1 MEKLDF
7 VSLYQFDEIYSIK
20 EIEGGPSEQS
30 DQRDQSDS
38 VKPKGLDVNSPERI
52 SEEQEKIIGNEEW
65 LILGIEA
72 DRKSVQAIFTS
83 SPFSFPVEKFYFQE
97 AESWSI
103 EEIRAYV
110 KKSPASRMVFLG
122 QTFEFL
128 KLKPEPIERAN
139 KFYLYFPATL
149 SSLKDTD
156 KQTKLLF
163 WNQLKKML

>member
-1 MEKLDF
+1 MEKIDF
-7 VSLYQFDEIYSIK
+7 VSLYQFDEIYLIDAEVKSGQS
-20 EIEGGPSEQS
+20 EYSGQSGPSEISGQS
-30 DQRDQSDS
+30 DQSDL
-38 VKPKGLDVNSPERI
+38 VKPQ
-52 SEEQEKIIGNEEW
+52 EQGEKIGSEEW

-83 SPFSFPVEKFYFQE
+83 PPFSLPAEKFYFQE
-97 AESWSI
+97 AESWNI
-103 EEIRAYV
+103 EEIRTFV
-110 KKSPASRMVFLG
+110 KQSPATKMVFLG

-128 KLKPEPIERAN
+128 NLKQEPIERAN

-156 KQTKLLF
+156 KQTKILF